1 MSNATDPKAKAIQ
14 RQADQAREAGGNHR
28 IHPGR
33 GPKAIGLGQED
44 RGGDPKAACGPGI
57 TQPARP
63 AQALTADEEVQ
74 QIAEEVRLLL
84 GRAVRQRLR
93 ANPSAADIRAAMD
106 WLGQAATSHP
116 QSAYGPALDRL
127 RAARASGS
135 AIPTLDT
142 ETDDPSTR

>member
-1 MSNATDPKAKAIQ
+1 M
-14 RQADQAREAGGNHR
+14 
-28 IHPGR
+28 
-33 GPKAIGLGQED
+33 
-44 RGGDPKAACGPGI
+44 
-57 TQPARP
+57 
-63 AQALTADEEVQ
+63 TADEEVQ